1 MEAGEIVAERFD
13 FTMMETFYAH
23 LLKIDEYGE
32 RLTSKSPNLG
42 RIMTKEGL
50 TLDEE
55 ETPEEEPEEG
65 AETAEKP
72 VIALQDM
79 TKVFYFQWRVD
90 TLEQGNYLPKIYIG
104 IARQGLTLKTNLS
117 TSKEVYC
124 IYLATGDVLGK
135 RRWKDYYTIEPNK

>member
-1 MEAGEIVAERFD
+1 VEAGEIVAERFD
-13 FTMMETFYAH
+13 FTMMETYYAH

-50 TLDEE
+50 SVDEE
-55 ETPEEEPEEG
+55 ETPEEPEEG
-65 AETAEKP
+65 AEPIETP

-90 TLEQGNYLPKIYIG
+90 TLEQGEHLPKIYVG
-104 IARQGLTLKTNLS
+104 IAR
-117 TSKEVYC
+117 
-124 IYLATGDVLGK
+124 
-135 RRWKDYYTIEPNK
+135 